1 MKIVVTGGAGFIG
14 SSFTNLCLDKG
25 DEVTVIDKITYA
37 GSLNNLNL
45 DNPNIKLILED
56 INKVT
61 KEDLGEYD
69 YLVNFAAESH
79 VDNSIQNGKPFV
91 RTNVEG
97 TYNLLEISRQ
107 NSKLKKFIHIS
118 TYEVF
123 GDLLDYGKYLL
134 IFFLNSYSRLITL
147 KNH

>member
-56 INKVT
+56 INKLT
-61 KEDLGEYD
+61 K
-69 YLVNFAAESH
+69 
-79 VDNSIQNGKPFV
+79 
-91 RTNVEG
+91 
-97 TYNLLEISRQ
+97 
-107 NSKLKKFIHIS
+107 
-118 TYEVF
+118 
-123 GDLLDYGKYLL
+123 
-134 IFFLNSYSRLITL
+134 
-147 KNH
+147 